1 MATVARRVL
10 HLIQISQS
18 LTTMSTTWRR
28 NLETAP
34 LQCGYAPSPRR
45 ARCDSETRGADN
57 PRRGGHSA
65 GDLSPPRRR
74 LTDRVS
80 VSSPRVVLSA
90 VCCRPRSLLI
100 VIQQQQTSSSSS
112 SSSSSSRMLGA
123 DQNIMPLLSVFSPTA
138 SLIFSP
144 VYSVIFS
151 FCFLPSFSH

>member
-57 PRRGGHSA
+57 PPRGGHSA
-65 GDLSPPRRR
+65 GYLSPPRRR

-80 VSSPRVVLSA
+80 VSSPRVVLR
-90 VCCRPRSLLI
+90 RPRSLLI
-100 VIQQQQTSSSSS
+100 VIQQQTSSSSS
-112 SSSSSSRMLGA
+112 SSSSRTLGA
-123 DQNIMPLLSVFSPTA
+123 DQYIMPLLSVFNNSY
-138 SLIFSP
+138 SLIN
-144 VYSVIFS
+144 
-151 FCFLPSFSH
+151 L